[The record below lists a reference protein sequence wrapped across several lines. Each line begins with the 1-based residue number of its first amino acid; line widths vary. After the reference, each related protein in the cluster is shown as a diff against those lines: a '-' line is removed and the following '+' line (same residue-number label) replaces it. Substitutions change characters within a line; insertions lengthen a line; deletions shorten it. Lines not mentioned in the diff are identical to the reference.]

1 MKCEHCNNPNSDSKK
16 FCIWCGKHVKHTDH
30 YIWLKRVLNK
40 AVKLNKD
47 DLELGNFNKYSDE
60 IFVKVNYRDV
70 EYHIKASTVLLYFN
84 NDYTKDTMDM
94 LQQGVIKIKRYMKEK
109 KSPDI

>member
-1 MKCEHCNNPNSDSKK
+1 
-16 FCIWCGKHVKHTDH
+16 
-30 YIWLKRVLNK
+30 LNK

-47 DLELGNFNKYSDE
+47 DLESGSFNKYSDE

-94 LQQGVIKIKRYMKEK
+94 LQQGVIKIKRYMKEHK
-109 KSPDI
+109 NPDI